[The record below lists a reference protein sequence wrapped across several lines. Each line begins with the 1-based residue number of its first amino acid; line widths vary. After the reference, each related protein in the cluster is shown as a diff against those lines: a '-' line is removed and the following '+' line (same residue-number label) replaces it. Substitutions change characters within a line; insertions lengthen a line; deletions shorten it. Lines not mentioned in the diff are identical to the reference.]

1 MAADT
6 AKIESGSG
14 SRQPSIGGGP
24 TTAAATDATIK
35 PRIAKHGYIRFL
47 TLRNLDGR
55 SRAVAKCNSLVASFE
70 GDLGGR
76 ENLTTAQAQLVQ
88 RAAFL
93 AVMCEDFEVHYTL
106 GEPIELA
113 DYLTAINVQ
122 HRVLATL
129 GLKRQARQVAETLSL
144 GEYLATRDAAD
155 VEAAPSEEGGLT
167 DDSQADAVADTATDT
182 AEGAE

>member
-76 ENLTTAQAQLVQ
+76 ENLTAAQAQLVQ

-93 AVMCEDFEVHYTL
+93 AVMCEDFEVRYTL

-113 DYLTAINVQ
+113 DRPSMCSIGSSPRSGSSA
-122 HRVLATL
+122 RRARSPKPSRL
-129 GLKRQARQVAETLSL
+129 GSTWRRAM
-144 GEYLATRDAAD
+144 
-155 VEAAPSEEGGLT
+155 PPM
-167 DDSQADAVADTATDT
+167 
-182 AEGAE
+182 